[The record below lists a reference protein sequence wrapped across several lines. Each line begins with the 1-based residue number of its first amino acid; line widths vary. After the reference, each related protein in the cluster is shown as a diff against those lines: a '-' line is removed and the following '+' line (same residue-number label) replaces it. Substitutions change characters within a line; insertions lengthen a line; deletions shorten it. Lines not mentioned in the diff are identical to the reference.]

1 MLIALIQIIGGFIL
15 LVWAADRL
23 VAGAAASASNLGIS
37 PLIIGL
43 TVVGIGTSAP
53 EMVVSAI
60 AALQGNPGL
69 AVGNAIGSNITNIGL
84 VLGITALIYPLT
96 VESGLLRKEFP
107 ILLFIMIM
115 ATLLMW
121 DGELTQ
127 VDGYMLLTGLIVLL
141 TYMVIVG
148 MERGESDPLIQE
160 YEAEIPRDMPMKTAI
175 FWLFIGLILLP
186 TSSAFLV
193 EGAVTIASTYGI
205 SDTVIGLTIVAF
217 GTSLPELAASISS
230 ALKHEDDIAIGNVIG
245 SNMFNL
251 LGVLGIGAALT
262 PITLE
267 SFVLHR
273 DVIVMFGFTLL
284 LFALAWRIKG
294 AGRINRLA
302 GFVLLLLYLSYSS
315 VVVWQTL
322 T

>member
-1 MLIALIQIIGGFIL
+1 MLIAMVQIIGGFIL
-15 LVWAADRL
+15 LIWAADRL
-23 VAGAAASASNLGIS
+23 VAGAAATASNLGIS
-37 PLIIGL
+37 PLVIGL

-84 VLGITALIYPLT
+84 VLGVTALIYPLT

-107 ILLFIMIM
+107 ILLFIMII

-121 DGELTQ
+121 DGMLTQ
-127 VDGYMLLTGLIVLL
+127 VDGYILLVGLIVLL
-141 TYMVIVG
+141 TYMVVVG

-160 YEAEIPRDMPMKTAI
+160 FEAEIPRDMPMKTAI
-175 FWLFIGLILLP
+175 FWLVIGLILLP
-186 TSSAFLV
+186 LSSAFLV
-193 EGAVTIASTYGI
+193 EGAVTIATIYGI
-205 SDTVIGLTIVAF
+205 SSTVIGLTIVAF

-262 PITLE
+262 PIQLE
-267 SFVLHR
+267 SFILSR
-273 DVIVMFGFTLL
+273 DVVVMFGFTLL
-284 LFALAWRIKG
+284 LFAVAWRLKG
-294 AGRINRLA
+294 AGRITRLE
-302 GFVLLLLYLSYSS
+302 GIGLLVLYLVYTTI
-315 VVVWQTL
+315 VIWQTL

>member
-23 VAGAAASASNLGIS
+23 VAGAAATASNLGIS
-37 PLIIGL
+37 PLVIGL

-60 AALQGNPGL
+60 AALQGNAGL

-121 DGELTQ
+121 DGVLTQ
-127 VDGYMLLTGLIVLL
+127 VDGYMLLVGLVVLL

-160 YEAEIPRDMPMKTAI
+160 YEAEIPRDMPMPKAI
-175 FWLFIGLILLP
+175 FWLVIGLILLP
-186 TSSAFLV
+186 ASSTFLV
-193 EGAVTIASTYGI
+193 EGAITIASTYGI

-267 SFVLHR
+267 SFVLQR
-273 DVIVMFGFTLL
+273 DVVAMFCFTLL
-284 LFALAWRIKG
+284 LFAFAWRLKG

-302 GFVLLLLYLSYSS
+302 GVVLLMLYLGYSTM
-315 VVVWQTL
+315 VVWQTL
-322 T
+322 A

>member
-15 LVWAADRL
+15 LIWAADRL
-23 VAGAAASASNLGIS
+23 VAGAAAAASNLGIS
-37 PLIIGL
+37 PLVIGL

-84 VLGITALIYPLT
+84 VLGVTAIIYPLT

-107 ILLFIMIM
+107 ILLFIMII

-121 DGELTQ
+121 DGMLTQ
-127 VDGYMLLTGLIVLL
+127 VDGYILLVGLVVLL

-160 YEAEIPRDMPMKTAI
+160 FEAEIPRDMPMKTAI
-175 FWLFIGLILLP
+175 IWLVVGLILLP
-186 TSSAFLV
+186 LSSAFLV
-193 EGAVTIASTYGI
+193 EGAVTIATIYGI
-205 SDTVIGLTIVAF
+205 SSTIIGLTIVAF

-251 LGVLGIGAALT
+251 LGVLGIGAAIT
-262 PITLE
+262 PIPLE
-267 SFVLHR
+267 SFILSR
-273 DVIVMFGFTLL
+273 DVVVMFAFTFL
-284 LFALAWRIKG
+284 LFAVAWRLKG
-294 AGRINRLA
+294 VGRITRLEGVA
-302 GFVLLLLYLSYSS
+302 LLMLYLIYTA
-315 VVVWQTL
+315 VVLWQTL
-322 T
+322 A

>member
-1 MLIALIQIIGGFIL
+1 MLVASIQILGGFVL
-15 LVWAADRL
+15 LIWAADRL
-23 VAGAAASASNLGIS
+23 VAGAAATASNLGIS
-37 PLIIGL
+37 PLVIGL

-84 VLGITALIYPLT
+84 VLGVTAIIYPLT

-107 ILLFIMIM
+107 ILLFIMII
-115 ATLLMW
+115 ATLLMY
-121 DGELTQ
+121 DGVLTQ
-127 VDGYMLLTGLIVLL
+127 VDGYILLVGLIVLL

-160 YEAEIPRDMPMKTAI
+160 FEAEIPRDMPMKTAI
-175 FWLFIGLILLP
+175 FWLIIGLILLP
-186 TSSAFLV
+186 LSSAFLV
-193 EGAVTIASTYGI
+193 EGAVTIATTYGI
-205 SDTVIGLTIVAF
+205 SSTVIGLTIVAF

-251 LGVLGIGAALT
+251 LGVLGIGAAIT

-267 SFVLHR
+267 SFILSR
-273 DVIVMFGFTLL
+273 DVVVMFGFTLL
-284 LFALAWRIKG
+284 LFAVAWRFKG
-294 AGRINRLA
+294 AGRITRLE
-302 GFVLLLLYLSYSS
+302 GIGLVCLYLIYTT

>member
-15 LVWAADRL
+15 LIWAADRL
-23 VAGAAASASNLGIS
+23 VAGAAATASNLGIS
-37 PLIIGL
+37 PLVIGL

-84 VLGITALIYPLT
+84 VLGVTALIYPLT

-107 ILLFIMIM
+107 ILLFIMII

-121 DGELTQ
+121 DGVLTQ
-127 VDGYMLLTGLIVLL
+127 VDGYILLVGLIVLL

-148 MERGESDPLIQE
+148 MERGDSDPLIQE
-160 YEAEIPRDMPMKTAI
+160 FEAEIPRDMPMKTAI
-175 FWLFIGLILLP
+175 FWLVIGLILLP
-186 TSSAFLV
+186 LSSVFLV
-193 EGAVTIASTYGI
+193 EGAVTVATIYGI
-205 SDTVIGLTIVAF
+205 SSTIIGLTIVAF

-267 SFVLHR
+267 SFILNR

-284 LFALAWRIKG
+284 LFAVAWRLKG
-294 AGRINRLA
+294 VGRITRLEGLA
-302 GFVLLLLYLSYSS
+302 LLLLYLVYNA
-315 VVVWQTL
+315 VVIWQTL
-322 T
+322 A

>member
-15 LVWAADRL
+15 LIWAADRL
-23 VAGAAASASNLGIS
+23 VAGAAATASNLGIS
-37 PLIIGL
+37 PLVIGL

-84 VLGITALIYPLT
+84 VLGVTALIYPLT

-121 DGELTQ
+121 DGMLTQ
-127 VDGYMLLTGLIVLL
+127 VDGYILLVGLVVLL
-141 TYMVIVG
+141 TYMVVVG

-160 YEAEIPRDMPMKTAI
+160 FEAEIPRDMPMKTAI
-175 FWLFIGLILLP
+175 FWLVIGLILLP
-186 TSSAFLV
+186 LSSAFLV
-193 EGAVTIASTYGI
+193 EGAVTVATIYGI
-205 SDTVIGLTIVAF
+205 SSTVIGLTIVAF

-262 PITLE
+262 PIPLE
-267 SFVLHR
+267 SFILSR
-273 DVIVMFGFTLL
+273 DVVVMFGFTLL
-284 LFALAWRIKG
+284 LFAVAWRLKG
-294 AGRINRLA
+294 AGRITRYEGLA
-302 GFVLLLLYLSYSS
+302 LLILYLVYTG
-315 VVVWQTL
+315 VVIWQTL

>member
-1 MLIALIQIIGGFIL
+1 MLIALIQVIGGFIL

-23 VAGAAASASNLGIS
+23 VAGAAATASNLGIS
-37 PLIIGL
+37 PLVIGL

-84 VLGITALIYPLT
+84 VLGITAIIYPLT
-96 VESGLLRKEFP
+96 VESRLLRKEFP

-115 ATLLMW
+115 TTLLMF
-121 DGELTQ
+121 DGVLTQ
-127 VDGYMLLTGLIVLL
+127 VDGGLLLVGLIVLL
-141 TYMVIVG
+141 SYMIIVG
-148 MERGESDPLIQE
+148 MEKGESDPLIQE
-160 YEAEIPRDMPMKTAI
+160 FEAEIPRDMPMPKAI
-175 FWLFIGLILLP
+175 FWLLVGLTLLP
-186 TSSAFLV
+186 ASSAFLV

-251 LGVLGIGAALT
+251 LGVLGIGAIIT

-267 SFVLHR
+267 SFVLSR
-273 DVIVMFGFTLL
+273 DVVSMFMFTLL
-284 LFALAWRIKG
+284 LFALTWRLKG
-294 AGRINRLA
+294 AGRINRFTGA
-302 GFVLLLLYLSYSS
+302 LLLVLYLSYSIM
-315 VVVWQTL
+315 VGWQAL

>member
-37 PLIIGL
+37 PLVIGL

-121 DGELTQ
+121 DGVLTQ

-160 YEAEIPRDMPMKTAI
+160 YAAEIPRDMPMKTAI
-175 FWLFIGLILLP
+175 YWLVIGLILLP

-251 LGVLGIGAALT
+251 LGVLGIGAAIT

-267 SFVLHR
+267 SFVLTR
-273 DVIVMFGFTLL
+273 DVIAMFGLTLL
-284 LFALAWRIKG
+284 LFALAWRLKG
-294 AGRINRLA
+294 AGRISRIA
-302 GFVLLLLYLSYSS
+302 GFVLLVLYLTYSS

-322 T
+322 A